1 MEEIR
6 EKEKK
11 IKESKVSEVK
21 KRKLPIL
28 FGILI
33 ILFCIIAI
41 LLYRHT
47 KIIRIQKEL
56 ENKYLSVNN
65 FVIEVINKYSVTSDG
80 NLLEEKN
87 TKKYISYEN
96 EMNIFSKTENQSEI
110 RAYVDK
116 EEKMDAIWFYD
127 TEKQTNITNYLM
139 YRPVNE
145 IITIGNIISNEID
158 EIKLKKY
165 TYTEE
170 IVDNKKCIVFR
181 SKDDQNMQEIY
192 IEKESLLPVKTLRYS
207 KFIEPNE
214 YTLYDEKIFNIQID
228 SVSKSDILIPN
239 KDSFLKVEFSDVNYF
254 YTDEN
259 IDEKEE
265 KKSLQNI
272 ADGLVEKFM
281 IPNTEKLNT
290 EYFSVSDTKEIKYIE
305 IENYSTY
312 ERFKNKWNNL
322 KKLEKEDFKNYKIY
336 IVVDTDITK
345 DIEFKEKIT
354 SYDSNTENYMFNVTE
369 KSDTSYNT
377 GILIVEPIKNYGM
390 ANFVEVKN
398 DLVIQSDEETMKMA
412 EEKKDLILQYVK
424 NYVKNQDMQIASG
437 NRGGIIKNIIPTNF
451 FTTEGNYND
460 NLEEKERTCWVE
472 YMTFESNDKKTNVTL
487 EIYIDAETKQL
498 IAAKIN
504 MI

>member
-1 MEEIR
+1 MEEIN
-6 EKEKK
+6 ENGKEQ
-11 IKESKVSEVK
+11 KESKTAEVK

-33 ILFCIIAI
+33 IFISIIVVF
-41 LLYRHT
+41 LYRNT
-47 KIIRIQKEL
+47 KIIRIQKAL
-56 ENKYLSVNN
+56 ENKYLSVDN
-65 FVIEVINKYSVTSDG
+65 FIIEVINKYSVTSDG

-87 TKKYISYEN
+87 TKKYIAYEN
-96 EMNIFSKTENQSEI
+96 EMNIFSKTDNQSEL

-116 EEKMDAIWFYD
+116 EEKMDAVWFYD

-145 IITIGNIISNEID
+145 IITIGNIISDEID
-158 EIKLKKY
+158 EMKLKKY

-170 IVDNKKCIVFR
+170 IIDNKKCIVFR
-181 SKDDQNMQEIY
+181 SKDNQSIQEIY
-192 IEKESLLPVKTLRYS
+192 IEEESLLPVKTAHYN
-207 KFIEPNE
+207 KFMNSDE

-228 SVSKSDILIPN
+228 NVSKSDILIPN
-239 KDSFLKVEFSDVNYF
+239 KDSFLKVEFSDENYF
-254 YTDEN
+254 YTDED
-259 IDEKEE
+259 IDEKDE

-272 ADGLVEKFM
+272 GDGLIEKFM

-290 EYFSVSDTKEIKYIE
+290 EYFSVSDNKEIKYIE

-354 SYDSNTENYMFNVTE
+354 SYDSNTENYMLTVTE

-398 DLVIQSDEETMKMA
+398 DLIIRSDEETMKMV

-424 NYVKNQDMQIASG
+424 NYAKNQDIQIASE
-437 NRGGIIKNIIPTNF
+437 NRGGSIKNVIPTNF
-451 FTTEGNYND
+451 FVTEGKSND

-472 YMTFESNDKKTNVTL
+472 YMTFESNDKKINIVL
-487 EIYIDAETKQL
+487 EIYIDTETKQL